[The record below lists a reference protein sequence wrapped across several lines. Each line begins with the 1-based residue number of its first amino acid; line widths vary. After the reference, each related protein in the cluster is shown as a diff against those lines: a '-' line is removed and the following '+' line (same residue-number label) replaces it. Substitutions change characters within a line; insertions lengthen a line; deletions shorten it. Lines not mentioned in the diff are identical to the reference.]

1 MRHSPRISW
10 VVLLNLVM
18 KVVDQPDRRSRTTRL
33 GQACIQS
40 IQAHQHQSHPKQA
53 FQQEAL
59 YTVLLGRQE
68 LMTEDFDNESKLL
81 FTPWFA
87 ATIVSMF

>member
-1 MRHSPRISW
+1 MAIVTRH
-10 VVLLNLVM
+10 
-18 KVVDQPDRRSRTTRL
+18 
-33 GQACIQS
+33 
-40 IQAHQHQSHPKQA
+40 A